1 MIVEKLENLIS
12 PDINRLGFILW
23 GVEIIDGT
31 KNNNIMTARI
41 YIDNENGIS
50 LDHCQQV
57 SEIVGILLDLEKF
70 FPNPYILEVS
80 SPGRN
85 RRIFTALQ
93 AIKFIGSEVK
103 IRLINNKNML
113 HNKHRRF
120 KGFITRV
127 VEKEVMLQTETG
139 SINFNF
145 SNIEKMIVV
154 PKLWSNSKGKG

>member
-23 GVEIIDGT
+23 GVEVINGT
-31 KNNNIMTARI
+31 KNNNITTARI

-57 SEIVGILLDLEKF
+57 SETVGILLDLENF
-70 FPNPYILEVS
+70 FPNPYVLEVS

-85 RRIFTALQ
+85 RRVFTALQ
-93 AIKFIGSEVK
+93 ALKFIGSEVK
-103 IRLINNKNML
+103 IRLINNNVL
-113 HNKHRRF
+113 HNKHYKF
-120 KGFITRV
+120 KGFITQV

-139 SINFNF
+139 PISFNF
-145 SNIEKMIVV
+145 SNIDKMIVV
-154 PKLWSNSKGKG
+154 PKLWPNSKEKG